1 MPSFPDPVYLFLV
14 LALDGKDVVDGRHLQ
29 LFRLELGHVE
39 GQLELVLVVLDLHHL
54 KKDEL

>member
-1 MPSFPDPVYLFLV
+1 M
-14 LALDGKDVVDGRHLQ
+14 LALDGEDVVDGRHLQ

-39 GQLELVLVVLDLHHL
+39 GQLELVLVVLDFHHL